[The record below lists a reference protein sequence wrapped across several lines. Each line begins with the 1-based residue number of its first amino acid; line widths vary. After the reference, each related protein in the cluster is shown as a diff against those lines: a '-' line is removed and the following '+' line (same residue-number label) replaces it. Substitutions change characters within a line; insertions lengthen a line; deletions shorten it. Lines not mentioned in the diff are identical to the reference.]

1 MRGRRSVVPAVIRV
15 NVSITPSSRAGQES
29 DHPGKPFTALTMGS
43 GMTAPSIAAAMK
55 VEAASE
61 MSTAVALVT
70 SAATRYVGTSLDGTA
85 KPVISDR
92 YRLE

>member
-1 MRGRRSVVPAVIRV
+1 MVPAVIRV
-15 NVSITPSSRAGQES
+15 NVSITPSSRAGPES
-29 DHPGKPFTALTMGS
+29 DHLGKPFTALTMGS

-70 SAATRYVGTSLDGTA
+70 SAATTSAGTSLNGTA
-85 KPVISDR
+85 KPVLGDR
-92 YRLE
+92 YRVE

>member
-1 MRGRRSVVPAVIRV
+1 
-15 NVSITPSSRAGQES
+15 
-29 DHPGKPFTALTMGS
+29 MGS
-43 GMTAPSIAAAMK
+43 GMTAHSIVAAMK

-70 SAATRYVGTSLDGTA
+70 SAATTSAGTSHDGTT
-85 KPVISDR
+85 KPVLGDR